1 MSIRVPEDT
10 GAPAVPVAATTLGV
24 DRLHEV
30 LKAGE
35 RHAAEQHLPQ
45 KPMPTA
51 AAMGSPKPS
60 ATVLPPAMTSPYV
73 SGGVRAA
80 SAPTRAGKGLGNTAS
95 GVSVV
100 EAMMGKRVAAPTP
113 PAPQLKP
120 HVAEAVA
127 AAVETVEDLP
137 AVELE
142 EEEEE
147 VATKA
152 SVVPEDLLLESQV
165 EADQEAMIAAA
176 ILKASTPMP
185 SLNVA
190 DAPVEERV
198 EAPVQAAQAELI
210 VDPGEKAPDVKVAA
224 TGEAVAQSLYA
235 REEAPEELE
244 EQRPTYALLG
254 TEGADYEELPVSL
267 SFEHM
272 DGYHVAYVQHF
283 NSDNNDSVTA
293 IAVFPGDEMLVVS
306 ATNTPLH
313 DHHVLDVDGYEC
325 DLMDEIEASAAT
337 GVDVSSL
344 KAKALTKVSN
354 LKAAASAAAGKVA
367 SLASQ
372 KKSRLLGTKVFANY
386 SVPDKTS
393 PFFKKVMKQLKV
405 ALKNGYNPGN
415 VAPMYRIVRIKT
427 PAGAGKPV
435 GSVDGSLFYSAVLP
449 NMTGGFL
456 SGTTVK
462 KQWNMGMMVPFTKQ
476 TEWPPPMLEVGG
488 VVFYMPEELKAE
500 KQTACLGHFFGTEE
514 DGPKN
519 VRTGAAAE
527 AAEGVPLT
535 DVRNYR
541 ILGPEF
547 VVVKVPRGGYD
558 VMLQR
563 VGAEYEN
570 GLTIT
575 WNDVEARER
584 KNTLTNVYRD
594 MLCQLYLDELEKDR
608 TAAFV
613 KEHARFQE
621 DLLKRQEEERK
632 QSEAKIQ
639 AEEAGKPLPVF
650 KRIDV
655 MFNYDKPM
663 QAAYNRMEK
672 EKMHARNSMLLPYG
686 VTFEAFQALHT
697 IINTMSGASEMWNLV
712 LPYTPVGSGVY
723 LDANTYLGQ
732 EFRWTNTPQ
741 ELDMYTQ
748 DAATR
753 RSYVLRWR
761 AEYNSKYTDESE
773 RELFGAPSAI
783 RGADNVA
790 GVVDPI
796 MVHIG
801 GTSYRQDLEKR
812 ILDARQHMHS
822 LPANTDFEGYLTS
835 LIARNKKRGMRDPG
849 CVEEA
854 KLELKRTIDQ
864 TLRSQPS
871 EVEERYNSVIS
882 WYEEQ
887 VMQQKR
893 FLGNLLAEEK
903 RKEHEAGR
911 TSFSD
916 MSNDKE
922 FTVATEDQELEV
934 AHLTVAAADDI
945 PKNHPA
951 RKLLT
956 LNEQRLRLLEPV
968 KR

>member
-1 MSIRVPEDT
+1 MSVRVTEDT
-10 GAPAVPVAATTLGV
+10 GAPAVTAAATTLGV

-35 RHAAEQHLPQ
+35 RHAAEKHRPQ

-51 AAMGSPKPS
+51 AAIDSPKPS
-60 ATVLPPAMTSPYV
+60 ATVLPPAMTSPYL

-80 SAPTRAGKGLGNTAS
+80 SAPTRAGKGLGDTAS

-100 EAMMGKRVAAPTP
+100 EAMMGKRVAAPTS
-113 PAPQLKP
+113 PASQLKP
-120 HVAEAVA
+120 HVAEPVA

-142 EEEEE
+142 EEVEE

-152 SVVPEDLLLESQV
+152 SVVPEDFLLDSQV

-176 ILKASTPMP
+176 IFKASTPMQ

-210 VDPGEKAPDVKVAA
+210 VDPGAKVSAAKVAA
-224 TGEAVAQSLYA
+224 TGEAVAQSLDA
-235 REEAPEELE
+235 WEEAPEDPE
-244 EQRPTYALLG
+244 EQTPTYTLLG
-254 TEGADYEELPVSL
+254 TEGADDEQLPVSL
-267 SFEHM
+267 SFERM
-272 DGYHVAYVQHF
+272 DGYHVAYIQHF

-306 ATNTPLH
+306 ATNAPLH
-313 DHHVLDVDGYEC
+313 EHHVLDVDGYEL
-325 DLMDEIEASAAT
+325 DLMEEIENSAAT
-337 GVDVSSL
+337 GVDVASL
-344 KAKALTKVSN
+344 KEKALAKVGN

-372 KKSRLLGTKVFANY
+372 GKSRLLRTKVFANY

-393 PFFKKVMKQLKV
+393 PFFKRVMNQLKV

-415 VAPMYRIVRIKT
+415 VAPMYRIVRVKT

-449 NMTGGFL
+449 NMMGGFL
-456 SGTTVK
+456 SATTAK
-462 KQWNMGMMVPFTKQ
+462 KPWNMGMMAPFTKQ
-476 TEWPPPMLEVGG
+476 TEFPPPTLDVGG

-519 VRTGAAAE
+519 VRTSAAGE
-527 AAEGVPLT
+527 AAEGGPMT

-575 WNDVEARER
+575 WKDVEAWER
-584 KNTLTNVYRD
+584 KNTLTNKYRD
-594 MLCQLYLDELEKDR
+594 MLCQLYLEELAIDT
-608 TAAFV
+608 TAAAR

-621 DLLKRQEEERK
+621 DLLERQQEEDK
-632 QSEAKIQ
+632 QAQ
-639 AEEAGKPLPVF
+639 AILQAQKAGKPLPVF

-672 EKMHARNSMLLPYG
+672 EKMDARNIILMPYG

-697 IINTMSGASEMWNLV
+697 IISTMSGASELWNLV

-723 LDANTYLGQ
+723 LDAKTYLGQ
-732 EFRWTNTPQ
+732 QFRWTNTPQ
-741 ELDMYTQ
+741 EFDTYSQ

-753 RSYVLRWR
+753 RSYVLRWKQM
-761 AEYNSKYTDESE
+761 YNTKYTDESD
-773 RELFGAPSAI
+773 RELFGELGAN
-783 RGADNVA
+783 RGPDNVA
-790 GVVDPI
+790 GVGDPI
-796 MVHIG
+796 MVHVG

-812 ILDARQHMHS
+812 ILDARQHMHA
-822 LPANTDFEGYLTS
+822 LPANTDFESYLTS
-835 LIARNKKRGMRDPG
+835 LIARNKKRGMKGSDS
-849 CVEEA
+849 VEEA

-864 TLRSQPS
+864 TMRAQPS
-871 EVEERYNSVIS
+871 EMEERYNSAIS

-887 VMQQKR
+887 VRQQKR
-893 FLGNLLAEEK
+893 YLGDVLAENQ
-903 RKEHEAGR
+903 RDDPEAGR
-911 TSFSD
+911 TPISE
-916 MSNDKE
+916 MANDAAFE
-922 FTVATEDQELEV
+922 EATRDQRLAVAEDTVNIRKD
-934 AHLTVAAADDI
+934 
-945 PKNHPA
+945 HPA
-951 RKLLT
+951 RQLRNL
-956 LNEQRLRLLEPV
+956 EQHRLRLLDAVEQ
-968 KR
+968 